1 MAKQLRELKG
11 VGEKT
16 EKLFQKIG
24 ITTTDDLLHYY
35 PRNYDAYEEPE
46 EIGSLKENTVAAIR
60 ATITTGVYVNKI
72 RNLQVISITVADTTG
87 RLAVA
92 WFNAPYLKNTLQ
104 KGSCFIL
111 RGKVSRKKGRLEM
124 EHPEI
129 FTPAAYEE
137 VLHSMQPIYGLT
149 AGLTNKLI
157 IKLMHQ
163 ILEEQNLQ
171 TEFLPDEIKEYYHL
185 ADDNYALSAIHF
197 PANMQELLVARKRLV
212 FDEFLLFILAVQILK
227 GKTEE
232 APNAFPMKPVWTT
245 EQIMENLPYK
255 LTRAQLN
262 AWHEIERDLCSHT
275 LMSRLVQGD
284 VGSGKT
290 ILSFLAMVLTVE
302 NGYQA
307 ALMVPTEVLANQHF
321 EAFTKLMEEQGITS
335 CHPVLLTGSTTLK
348 EKRRIYGEIASGEA
362 NVIIGT
368 HALIQEKVVYE
379 NLGLVI
385 TDEQHRF
392 GVKQREALTT
402 RGNAPHVLVMSATPI
417 PRTLAIIVYGDL
429 DISIIDELPA
439 MRLPIKNCVV
449 GTSYRPKAYSFIEK
463 QIRQGRQAYI
473 ICPMVEE
480 SEGADG
486 ENVTDYTQRI
496 REIFPSDI
504 TIGMLHGK
512 MKPKEKNQIME
523 QFASGEIQVLVST
536 TVVEVGV
543 NVPNATVMMVEN
555 AERFGLAQLHQLRG
569 RVGRGEYQSYCI
581 FMQGNEQEETSKRL
595 EILNKSNDGFFIAGE
610 DLKLRG
616 PGDLFGIRQSG
627 QLEFRIGDIY
637 QDADVLKAASD
648 AAGGILELDR
658 ELTLPQNE
666 MLRERLNSYMKYDLE
681 NLGL

>member
-1 MAKQLRELKG
+1 MTKLLRELKG

-24 ITTTDDLLHYY
+24 ITTTEDLLHYY
-35 PRNYDAYEEPE
+35 PRNYDIYEEPE
-46 EIGSLKENTVAAIR
+46 EISALKENSVAAIR
-60 ATITTGVYVNKI
+60 GTITTGVYVNKV
-72 RNLQVISITVADTTG
+72 RNLQVISLTAADASG
-87 RLAVA
+87 KLPVV
-92 WFNAPYLKNTLQ
+92 WFNAPYLRSTLK
-104 KGSCFIL
+104 KGCCFIF
-111 RGKVSRKKGRLEM
+111 RGRIARKKGRLEM

-137 VLHSMQPIYGLT
+137 ILHSMQPIYGLT
-149 AGLTNKLI
+149 AGLSNKMI
-157 IKLMHQ
+157 IKLIHQ
-163 ILEEQNLQ
+163 LLEEQDLKA
-171 TEFLPDEIKEYYHL
+171 EFLPDDLKEYYHL
-185 ADDNYALSAIHF
+185 ADDNYAISAIHF

-245 EQIMENLPYK
+245 EQVIEGLPYQ
-255 LTRAQLN
+255 LTKAQLN
-262 AWHEIERDLCSHT
+262 AWHEVERDLCGHT

-290 ILSFLAMVLTVE
+290 ILAFLAMILTVE
-302 NGYQA
+302 NGYQT

-321 EAFTKLMEEQGITS
+321 EAFTKLMEEQGLTS
-335 CHPVLLTGSTTLK
+335 CHAVLLTGSTTAK
-348 EKRRIYGEIASGEA
+348 KKRRIYEEIAAGKA

-417 PRTLAIIVYGDL
+417 PRTLAIIIYGDL

-449 GTSYRPKAYSFIEK
+449 DTSYRPKAYSFIL
-463 QIRQGRQAYI
+463 RQVREGRQVYI

-480 SEGADG
+480 SEGAEG
-486 ENVTDYTQRI
+486 ENVTDYTERI
-496 REIFPSDI
+496 REIFPPEV

-523 QFASGEIQVLVST
+523 RFAKGEIQILVST

-581 FMQGNEQEETSKRL
+581 FMQGNEEKETARRL
-595 EILNKSNDGFFIAGE
+595 EILRKSNDGFYIAGE

-616 PGDLFGIRQSG
+616 PGDFFGIRQSG

-637 QDADVLKAASD
+637 QDAEVLKAASD
-648 AAGGILELDR
+648 AAGEILALDR
-658 ELTLPQNE
+658 ELDLPQHE
-666 MLRERLNSYMKYDLE
+666 ILRERLNDYMKYDLE
-681 NLGL
+681 SLGL

>member
-35 PRNYDAYEEPE
+35 PRNYDASEEPE

-92 WFNAPYLKNTLQ
+92 WFNAPYLKNTLK

-307 ALMVPTEVLANQHF
+307 ALMVATEVLANQHF

>member
-1 MAKQLRELKG
+1 
-11 VGEKT
+11 
-16 EKLFQKIG
+16 
-24 ITTTDDLLHYY
+24 
-35 PRNYDAYEEPE
+35 
-46 EIGSLKENTVAAIR
+46 
-60 ATITTGVYVNKI
+60 
-72 RNLQVISITVADTTG
+72 
-87 RLAVA
+87 
-92 WFNAPYLKNTLQ
+92 
-104 KGSCFIL
+104 
-111 RGKVSRKKGRLEM
+111 M

>member
-1 MAKQLRELKG
+1 
-11 VGEKT
+11 
-16 EKLFQKIG
+16 
-24 ITTTDDLLHYY
+24 
-35 PRNYDAYEEPE
+35 
-46 EIGSLKENTVAAIR
+46 
-60 ATITTGVYVNKI
+60 
-72 RNLQVISITVADTTG
+72 
-87 RLAVA
+87 
-92 WFNAPYLKNTLQ
+92 
-104 KGSCFIL
+104 
-111 RGKVSRKKGRLEM
+111 M

-335 CHPVLLTGSTTLK
+335 CHPVLMTGSTTLK